1 MESCTHSINKKSK
14 GYKKIA
20 LNGVIHTYCDKNVVI
35 YDSKVFECFG
45 MISFINK
52 GYCSVGIFK
61 NNMNDPVAV
70 VEPGDSF
77 TLTSN
82 PFCRIEIKCGS
93 ICNCDTYKPREI
105 YDNYETYDN
114 CEIYD
119 SYETYENYEA
129 CKYRTICKCNNCK
142 SCERHEIHETC
153 RCKTICEYKDDY
165 ECPNSY
171 GCITRKKSM
180 CCKKCKVSYE
190 GFVYI
195 RFDCDTNCVMEW

>member
-1 MESCTHSINKKSK
+1 MKKSKELRYMKNCTHSINKKSE

-45 MISFINK
+45 MISFINE
-52 GYCSVGIFK
+52 GYCSVGIYK

-82 PFCRIEIKCGS
+82 PFCRIEIKCRS
-93 ICNCDTYKPREI
+93 ICNCNTYKSCEI
-105 YDNYETYDN
+105 YDNYE
-114 CEIYD
+114 
-119 SYETYENYEA
+119 A
-129 CKYRTICKCNNCK
+129 CKCKTICNCNNCK
-142 SCERHEIHETC
+142 SCKRYEIHETC
-153 RCKTICEYKDDY
+153 RCKTMCEYKNDY
-165 ECPNSY
+165 ECPNSS
-171 GCITRKKSM
+171 GCITCKKSM
-180 CCKKCKVSYE
+180 CCKKCRLCYE

-195 RFDCDTNCVMEW
+195 KFDCDTNCVLEW